1 MKIFLCPAWQILK
14 IRNIFPPWE
23 QIKTFPI
30 QQSFEKSLHSANCQR
45 CVKATLTLL
54 LIYFRGIIRVIMKI
68 EMREIKFS
76 WGVIAWDFLLIFYF
90 IKIESKWLGKVSF
103 RAKNQKDLLD
113 DGKQVVCEETKN
125 HLNRYTLF
133 ILMVHRWLLG
143 NSHIKRYFLCY
154 WKGPEWN

>member
-1 MKIFLCPAWQILK
+1 MKIFFCPAWQILK
-14 IRNIFPPWE
+14 IRNIFPAWE

-103 RAKNQKDLLD
+103 RAKNQKDMLD
-113 DGKQVVCEETKN
+113 DGIFKHQTYNNLELKKLRNTQELPT
-125 HLNRYTLF
+125 F
-133 ILMVHRWLLG
+133 I
-143 NSHIKRYFLCY
+143 I
-154 WKGPEWN
+154 

>member
-14 IRNIFPPWE
+14 IRNIFPAWE

-68 EMREIKFS
+68 EIREIKFS
-76 WGVIAWDFLLIFYF
+76 RGVIAWDFLLIFYF
-90 IKIESKWLGKVSF
+90 SNIESKWLGKVSF
-103 RAKNQKDLLD
+103 SAKNRKDMLD
-113 DGKQVVCEETKN
+113 DGTFV
-125 HLNRYTLF
+125 HISFTLWTTWPWF
-133 ILMVHRWLLG
+133 TWIAKAIV
-143 NSHIKRYFLCY
+143 
-154 WKGPEWN
+154 

>member
-1 MKIFLCPAWQILK
+1 MKIFLCTAGQILI

-23 QIKTFPI
+23 QIKIFPI

-103 RAKNQKDLLD
+103 RAKNQKDMLD
-113 DGKQVVCEETKN
+113 DGTYSFGYLPHKSETC
-125 HLNRYTLF
+125 HFCCLVATF
-133 ILMVHRWLLG
+133 
-143 NSHIKRYFLCY
+143 FLCLTCSVS
-154 WKGPEWN
+154 PSV

>member
-68 EMREIKFS
+68 EIREIKFS
-76 WGVIAWDFLLIFYF
+76 RGVIAWDFLLIFYF
-90 IKIESKWLGKVSF
+90 SKIESKWLGKVSF
-103 RAKNQKDLLD
+103 SAKNQKDMLD
-113 DGKQVVCEETKN
+113 DCMYLPSRDGCMKIWGVPIAFAQK
-125 HLNRYTLF
+125 L
-133 ILMVHRWLLG
+133 
-143 NSHIKRYFLCY
+143 
-154 WKGPEWN
+154 

>member
-1 MKIFLCPAWQILK
+1 MKIFLCPAWQILI

-23 QIKTFPI
+23 QIKTFQI

-103 RAKNQKDLLD
+103 RAKNQKDMLD
-113 DGKQVVCEETKN
+113 DGTA
-125 HLNRYTLF
+125 
-133 ILMVHRWLLG
+133 VHKDCTRRRPLRLSDAIKTMIKWIKCPEFELL
-143 NSHIKRYFLCY
+143 
-154 WKGPEWN
+154 

>member
-1 MKIFLCPAWQILK
+1 MKIFLCPAWQILI

-103 RAKNQKDLLD
+103 RAKNQKDMLD
-113 DGKQVVCEETKN
+113 DGK
-125 HLNRYTLF
+125 LF
-133 ILMVHRWLLG
+133 KLLKLLEMLKMFG
-143 NSHIKRYFLCY
+143 SSGGLGQNL
-154 WKGPEWN
+154 

>member
-1 MKIFLCPAWQILK
+1 MKIFLCPAWQILI

-23 QIKTFPI
+23 QIKTFQI

-103 RAKNQKDLLD
+103 RAKNQKDMLD
-113 DGKQVVCEETKN
+113 DGTYSRPKICIIQSQFTQILASHLCLEVTSKN
-125 HLNRYTLF
+125 
-133 ILMVHRWLLG
+133 ILGQYV
-143 NSHIKRYFLCY
+143 
-154 WKGPEWN
+154 

>member
-68 EMREIKFS
+68 EIREIKFS
-76 WGVIAWDFLLIFYF
+76 RGVIAWDFLLIFYF
-90 IKIESKWLGKVSF
+90 SNIESKWLGKVSF
-103 RAKNQKDLLD
+103 SAKNRKDMLD
-113 DGKQVVCEETKN
+113 DGSETAEDKE
-125 HLNRYTLF
+125 
-133 ILMVHRWLLG
+133 
-143 NSHIKRYFLCY
+143 SCY
-154 WKGPEWN
+154 WFVPLMNTPSKELYKPLTFFRYHY

>member
-1 MKIFLCPAWQILK
+1 MKIFLCPAWQILI

-23 QIKTFPI
+23 QIKTFQI

-113 DGKQVVCEETKN
+113 DGNSFVMPLIFSK
-125 HLNRYTLF
+125 LF
-133 ILMVHRWLLG
+133 YEKENERILAIWA
-143 NSHIKRYFLCY
+143 FLTFIS
-154 WKGPEWN
+154 GPSMA

>member
-1 MKIFLCPAWQILK
+1 MKIFLCPAWQILI

-23 QIKTFPI
+23 QIKTFQI

-103 RAKNQKDLLD
+103 RAKNQKRYVRWRYLDSFGKLWDFWQFSNILLHWVLFLDLFMDL
-113 DGKQVVCEETKN
+113 
-125 HLNRYTLF
+125 
-133 ILMVHRWLLG
+133 
-143 NSHIKRYFLCY
+143 YFGLHPAS
-154 WKGPEWN
+154 GSM

>member
-1 MKIFLCPAWQILK
+1 MKIFLCPAWQILI

-76 WGVIAWDFLLIFYF
+76 WGVIAWDFLLILYLS
-90 IKIESKWLGKVSF
+90 KIVSKWLGKVSF
-103 RAKNQKDLLD
+103 SAKNQKDMLD
-113 DGKQVVCEETKN
+113 DGTRIVCSE
-125 HLNRYTLF
+125 TLF
-133 ILMVHRWLLG
+133 VLANIHPPPHRSKL
-143 NSHIKRYFLCY
+143 
-154 WKGPEWN
+154 WNKVNLPWANAVPGTSSSSL

>member
-90 IKIESKWLGKVSF
+90 SKIESKWLGKDSF
-103 RAKNQKDLLD
+103 SAKYQKDMLD
-113 DGKQVVCEETKN
+113 DGKFWELFGFQA
-125 HLNRYTLF
+125 HLEPEKIWAYF
-133 ILMVHRWLLG
+133 FWQKSPFLLHK
-143 NSHIKRYFLCY
+143 SPL
-154 WKGPEWN
+154 